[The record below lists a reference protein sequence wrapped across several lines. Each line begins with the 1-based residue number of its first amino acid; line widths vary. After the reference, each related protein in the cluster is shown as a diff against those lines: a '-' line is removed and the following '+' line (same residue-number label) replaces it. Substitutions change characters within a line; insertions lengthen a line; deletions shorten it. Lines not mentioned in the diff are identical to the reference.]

1 MLVAANGVNSK
12 NNITAVIN
20 MAKTKGLLLMA
31 AIVFFLSS
39 EFQLIFTQEPL
50 TIVESAD
57 KPGYRSYGH

>member
-12 NNITAVIN
+12 NNMTAVIN

-31 AIVFFLSS
+31 AIVLFLSS

-50 TIVESAD
+50 AIVECAD
-57 KPGYRSYGH
+57 KPGYRSYGY